1 MDTIIRTLKREV
13 ALDGVQGATL
23 EGLWDYVKVARQE
36 TMEQLNLDCSDVLV
50 DQPLKEYLWPIILR
64 TSGLIFKIN
73 DTVVYDVSAA
83 SVTSNAQTGFA
94 RFSKLSLS
102 QVESKY
108 PGLIVRGTTA
118 VINKELYNSEQ
129 GNRRVAVSSGT
140 EKIMHGIARAK
151 QKGVTQRDLAKNLSI
166 DNRSMFCYVRNLES
180 EGLITKL
187 PIYQDGCNTN
197 LLMLRRYQGIY
208 TSAETAN
215 VTQHTVP
222 ASGNMG
228 QADNEGEGTPAPRD
242 GSQRVDVI
250 ASMAHSRLRK
260 RLCDYMQNLEA
271 SFIVDVD
278 LMDAMDI
285 NISDRSQRKFFQRN
299 VSRLCEDGYIE
310 CVRVLFP
317 DPDAKKPTSPSESK
331 DGQKEAA
338 NEDPGSIN
346 QVPPAAEDLQNP
358 AEDNSVDLA
367 LEHSMFPL
375 ENKWHVK
382 EDRSTPKGYVYRRC
396 YRFLKPYVRK
406 DRVVAGVGI
415 PLQQTSRDNRQIGE
429 NEPLAVADDDEAGDS
444 DEISEFNSSSD
455 DEAPQVDDVK
465 ERDEIK
471 YLLTKPQARF
481 GELACLSLD
490 AQLFRL
496 IALSGSH
503 GTVTRAL
510 WVLVSSVGLK
520 VIIRAVT
527 RLENTLVFRPDGSIP
542 GVCTTATQRGQNKRH
557 LGEKLVTTVDEFIGR
572 EHRKRFFANPIAQPL
587 IALLTADCSRITN
600 DPILPLTQ
608 QEVGA
613 STENP
618 ATNASEFPLADE
630 ASERTENGDAR
641 LDSNTAAP
649 FAEQADEVAETSA
662 AAREIMNAEYGSIK
676 EILAEA
682 EERKLTALS
691 VLRERVILCGLA
703 KESIFN
709 CSLRQ
714 FNKIEDIVKE
724 YIIANRGSHAIVQ
737 TIHDSVF
744 KHTVDK
750 STYMRV
756 VDKLAAQKR
765 LWKQTAVHVIRR
777 NARNISN
784 VLKVIIARSVDPKG
798 PLVDMFIQSLHDERK
813 YHVQTAPS
821 APKLIDGL
829 VDVPRTEGA
838 EQRDCEIKIQ
848 TRARRASRAKRGAQV
863 LNEALIESAR
873 IDGHMSKRARVANA
887 KALWRRRPN
896 LEVHDPHSDTD
907 LHAAWSQIAKTLDYV
922 PRRIGRLVDLYEYL
936 CENLPKQV
944 DGVYVFENC
953 GFRTGYL
960 FSHVPLRL
968 FMEISS
974 GATTIPEARHYIRY
988 GTTPTDADMESEAD
1002 NEDENVRVQG
1012 TLKEMR
1018 ARLETPIKDLPPE
1031 MRNIIDRHTVR
1042 ARHHIHRL
1050 ISGLYILQL
1059 IRPVTSAQEI
1069 TTLPAPPDMK
1079 DAFCDATIYN
1089 PRLLNFGYQLIGKAR
1104 LLKEEGYLQT
1114 SKLFEQGSSKRFDLT
1129 RLYLNDEVFDLHQET
1144 GLFQYLKALEL
1155 SCRVQCHKLPASH
1168 PLYGIAFS
1176 NHWHRR
1182 VLLLASQANILDGFV
1197 NKITMTTPL
1206 ESLDRL
1212 KDAANQ
1218 AGATLDE
1225 ARRYYQQVFTKLCS
1239 VENRKKGEQ
1248 KRYELKVRKKVEKAK
1263 MEEIQ
1268 KKSKRSQR
1276 VTWSKDD
1283 SPLVSVFY
1291 AVNRTHAREH
1301 EHPLLLHGATDV
1313 FPSRL
1318 KTNNPHDSV
1327 RRHHSRMQDNDDYK
1341 NLCDRLNVV
1350 WIYVLRDAV
1359 TKGLLVNNPDIES
1372 FDMVAAVDYFREQ
1385 LETNTLDGLIEM
1397 YEDSMCADGVR
1408 VPFGPTKYYSRK
1420 WNPNA
1425 VRPRRRTRKPASNNP
1440 NLMPKPKAKRLLPQG
1455 VPMTYLP
1462 DTMKGDEHLYII
1474 GNATASAK
1482 RAAPLYELTED
1493 AYQEAVATKKTK
1505 GSSMYTMLT
1514 THSGWS
1520 NISDY
1525 SNPVTTLLCSTPD
1538 KHAADA
1544 TDDGDHSNN
1553 LESPSMAKIV
1563 ARAAENMPY
1572 PDVLSTLCPIN
1583 RTLDVNKITEQIS
1596 QLALGNPSSSLDT
1609 GSKPDSEDQDD
1620 LNGSSSSSSKRP
1632 EYNSERWYADIASLE
1647 AIVINLTLT
1656 PDDEYDAD
1664 VGQLVLEAKEHVAT
1678 QAFNLF
1684 TRSQVIYQLRGMASS

>member
-1 MDTIIRTLKREV
+1 MDTIVRTLKREV

-23 EGLWDYVKVARQE
+23 EMLWDYVKVARQE
-36 TMEQLNLDCSDVLV
+36 TMEQLKLDCSDVLV
-50 DQPLKEYLWPIILR
+50 DRPLKEYLWPIILR

-83 SVTSNAQTGFA
+83 SVASVASNTQTGFDK
-94 RFSKLSLS
+94 FGKLSLS

-118 VINKELYNSEQ
+118 VINKELYNTEQ

-151 QKGVTQRDLAKNLSI
+151 QKGVTQRELAKKLGI

-187 PIYQDGCNTN
+187 PIYQEGCNTN
-197 LLMLRRYQGIY
+197 LLMLRRYQEIY
-208 TSAETAN
+208 SNAETAN
-215 VTQHTVP
+215 IAQYTVP
-222 ASGNMG
+222 ASGSVG
-228 QADNEGEGTPAPRD
+228 QVDNEGEGTSAPRD
-242 GSQRVDVI
+242 ESQRVDVI

-317 DPDAKKPTSPSESK
+317 DPDAKKPSPSSEPK
-331 DGQKEAA
+331 DGQKEAV
-338 NEDPGSIN
+338 NEDSGTIN
-346 QVPPAAEDLQNP
+346 RAAPLEDDLQNP
-358 AEDNSVDLA
+358 AEDNNVDSA

-382 EDRSTPKGYVYRRC
+382 EERLTPKGHVYRRC
-396 YRFLKPYVRK
+396 YRFLKPFVRK
-406 DRVVAGVGI
+406 DKVVAGVGI
-415 PLQQTSRDNRQIGE
+415 PLQQSSQDNREIAA
-429 NEPLAVADDDEAGDS
+429 NEPLAVANDGEAGDS
-444 DEISEFNSSSD
+444 EELSELNSSSD
-455 DEAPQVDDVK
+455 EEAPQVDDLK

-520 VIIRAVT
+520 VITRAVS

-542 GVCTTATQRGQNKRH
+542 GVYTTASQRGHNKKH

-600 DPILPLTQ
+600 DPIFPLIQ
-608 QEVGA
+608 KEVGA
-613 STENP
+613 STDHP
-618 ATNASEFPLADE
+618 ATNAFELPRSAE
-630 ASERTENGDAR
+630 ASESTENGDAR
-641 LDSNTAAP
+641 LDSNTSLP
-649 FAEQADEVAETSA
+649 IVEQAGEVVETSA
-662 AAREIMNAEYGSIK
+662 AAREMMNAEYGNIQ

-691 VLRERVILCGLA
+691 VLRERVILCRLA
-703 KESIFN
+703 KESILN

-714 FNKIEDIVKE
+714 FNKIEDIVKQ
-724 YIIANRGSHAIVQ
+724 YIIANRGSHAVVQ
-737 TIHDSVF
+737 TIYDSAF

-750 STYMRV
+750 STYMRIV
-756 VDKLAAQKR
+756 EKLATQKR
-765 LWKQTAVHVIRR
+765 LWKQTAVHVITR
-777 NARNISN
+777 NSRNITN
-784 VLKVIIARSVDPKG
+784 VLKVIIARSIDPKG

-838 EQRDCEIKIQ
+838 AKRDCEIKIH
-848 TRARRASRAKRGAQV
+848 TRASRASRAKRGAHV

-873 IDGHMSKRARVANA
+873 VDGHMSKRARVANA

-896 LEVHDPHSDTD
+896 LEVHDPNNDTD
-907 LHAAWSQIAKTLDYV
+907 LHVAWAQVAKSLDYV

-944 DGVYVFENC
+944 DGVYVFENY
-953 GFRTGYL
+953 GFRTAYL
-960 FSHVPLRL
+960 FSYLPLGL

-988 GTTPTDADMESEAD
+988 GTVPTAPDMESETY

-1012 TLKEMR
+1012 TLEEMR
-1018 ARLETPIKDLPPE
+1018 ARMETPIKDLPPA
-1031 MRNIIDRHTVR
+1031 MRQIIDGHTVR

-1114 SKLFEQGSSKRFDLT
+1114 SKLFEQGSSKKFDLT
-1129 RLYLNDEVFDLHQET
+1129 KLYLNDEVFDLHQGT

-1155 SCRVQCHKLPASH
+1155 SCRVQCYKLPASH

-1182 VLLLASQANILDGFV
+1182 VLLLSSQAEILDGFV

-1212 KDAANQ
+1212 KDAADQ

-1268 KKSKRSQR
+1268 KKSSQQTSLESSTAADGASKAKRLQR

-1283 SPLVSVFY
+1283 SALVSVFY
-1291 AVNRTHAREH
+1291 AVNKTHAREH
-1301 EHPLLLHGATDV
+1301 EHPFLLHGAINV

-1318 KTNNPHDSV
+1318 RANNPHDSV
-1327 RRHHSRMQDNDDYK
+1327 RNHHSRMQDNADYK

-1350 WIYVLRDAV
+1350 WTYVLRDAV
-1359 TKGLLVNNPDIES
+1359 NKGLLVNNPDIEH
-1372 FDMVAAVDYFREQ
+1372 FDVAAAVDYFREQ
-1385 LETNTLDGLIEM
+1385 LEINSLDGLIEM

-1408 VPFGPTKYYSRK
+1408 VPFGPTNHYSRK
-1420 WNPNA
+1420 RKPNA
-1425 VRPRRRTRKPASNNP
+1425 VKPRRRTRKPTSNTKP
-1440 NLMPKPKAKRLLPQG
+1440 MLEPKAKRVLRKS

-1474 GNATASAK
+1474 GKDTASVKQTAS
-1482 RAAPLYELTED
+1482 LYELTED
-1493 AYQEAVATKKTK
+1493 TYQAAIATKKPK
-1505 GSSMYTMLT
+1505 GLSMYTMLT

-1520 NISDY
+1520 SVSDY
-1525 SNPVTTLLCSTPD
+1525 SNPVTTLLCTDPD
-1538 KHAADA
+1538 KYAADA
-1544 TDDGDHSNN
+1544 TDVGDHSDN
-1553 LESPSMAKIV
+1553 LESPSMAKVV
-1563 ARAAENMPY
+1563 ARAAETMPY
-1572 PDVLSTLCPIN
+1572 PD
-1583 RTLDVNKITEQIS
+1583 
-1596 QLALGNPSSSLDT
+1596 
-1609 GSKPDSEDQDD
+1609 
-1620 LNGSSSSSSKRP
+1620 
-1632 EYNSERWYADIASLE
+1632 
-1647 AIVINLTLT
+1647 
-1656 PDDEYDAD
+1656 
-1664 VGQLVLEAKEHVAT
+1664 
-1678 QAFNLF
+1678 
-1684 TRSQVIYQLRGMASS
+1684 